1 MPYAAF
7 RKSPQHEDLAN
18 LAKEHLNH
26 DLNQEDRDVLVKA
39 GGRIYG
45 PATIGTLVGLGL
57 GLYAAFRLRKVR
69 LAMFNA
75 FRASEK
81 PTSIVFAGGRTG
93 KFRPFLSFIPLLS
106 RFETGDYFVVVF
118 FVHCVFE
125 GRRLMISRTCPRY
138 HAVSPAE
145 SLRRFCDLF
154 LFRSWGYH
162 FRWRAWV
169 FARELVCFEVDLQGC
184 REEETY

>member
-81 PTSIVFAGGRTG
+81 PTSIVFAGGRTEPVPDITPYLQPSRLG
-93 KFRPFLSFIPLLS
+93 DFATYFFFGLGGTIFGGELGFLLGSWSAS
-106 RFETGDYFVVVF
+106 RLISKDAERRKRIETAY
-118 FVHCVFE
+118 
-125 GRRLMISRTCPRY
+125 
-138 HAVSPAE
+138 
-145 SLRRFCDLF
+145 RRFKADYLRNEAKR
-154 LFRSWGYH
+154 LENGGS
-162 FRWRAWV
+162 V
-169 FARELVCFEVDLQGC
+169 F
-184 REEETY
+184 